1 MTDSLQPIGGASAAP
16 SVPLTPPG
24 NASAAVPGQ
33 STGATGG
40 QPPTTTPPPVGDTGP
55 SGAPPMGGGVNPDPT
70 PQGPPPAPTPTDVAG
85 DTTGS
90 AGTTGEQSNTAGSD
104 ETGTMDNSPGD
115 TNGETTTGDDTSAN
129 AQETGDGPGGSEMCM
144 VGTTSGN
151 EVVFI
156 GESFIAA
163 SSIPE
168 EVMKLARENGSLNAG
183 ESYIDASVSGTRL
196 GDGAIPRQ
204 YTQTAA
210 QNPIRFVL
218 MNGGG
223 NDCLQAGDS
232 NSPIPAAEAL
242 YAQMAAD
249 GVEKV
254 VYFFYPDAAG
264 AFGGPSSQ
272 LQTCLNEY
280 RPKIKALCES
290 LTAPKCYWLDLA
302 ETSWKGNESN
312 FTTDGIHPNAE
323 GSRVTAEAIWQVM
336 VDECVAR

>member
-1 MTDSLQPIGGASAAP
+1 MDGT
-16 SVPLTPPG
+16 
-24 NASAAVPGQ
+24 
-33 STGATGG
+33 STGDSTG
-40 QPPTTTPPPVGDTGP
+40 D
-55 SGAPPMGGGVNPDPT
+55 PMGND
-70 PQGPPPAPTPTDVAG
+70 
-85 DTTGS
+85 S
-90 AGTTGEQSNTAGSD
+90 
-104 ETGTMDNSPGD
+104 
-115 TNGETTTGDDTSAN
+115 
-129 AQETGDGPGGSEMCM
+129 CM
-144 VGTTSGN
+144 VGTTAGN

-168 EVMKLARENGSLNAG
+168 EVMKLARENGSLAQG

-196 GDGAIPRQ
+196 GNGAIPSQ

-210 QNPIRFVL
+210 SNPIRFVL

-223 NDCLQAGDS
+223 NDCLQAGDP

-242 YAQMAAD
+242 YEEMAAD

-264 AFGGPSSQ
+264 AFGGPGSQ
-272 LQTCLNEY
+272 LQTCLDEY

-302 ETSWKGNESN
+302 ETEWQGNESQ
-312 FTTDGIHPNAE
+312 FTLEDGIHPNE
-323 GSRVTAEAIWQVM
+323 QGSQVTAQAIWETM
-336 VDECVAR
+336 VENCVAR

>member
-1 MTDSLQPIGGASAAP
+1 MSGDTGP
-16 SVPLTPPG
+16 
-24 NASAAVPGQ
+24 
-33 STGATGG
+33 GATGG
-40 QPPTTTPPPVGDTGP
+40 TPVPVPSPSPDP
-55 SGAPPMGGGVNPDPT
+55 SG
-70 PQGPPPAPTPTDVAG
+70 
-85 DTTGS
+85 
-90 AGTTGEQSNTAGSD
+90 
-104 ETGTMDNSPGD
+104 NS
-115 TNGETTTGDDTSAN
+115 TSSETTTGESSQTTDMQSGTGGAGGTSTGGETTGMN
-129 AQETGDGPGGSEMCM
+129 GTSTGDSTDDPIGDDSCT

-168 EVMKLARENGSLNAG
+168 EVMKLARENGSLPQG

-204 YTQTAA
+204 YTQTGNS
-210 QNPIRFVL
+210 NPIRFVL

-223 NDCLQAGDS
+223 NDCLQAGDP

-242 YAQMAAD
+242 YEEMAAD

-264 AFGGPSSQ
+264 AFGGPNSQ

-302 ETSWKGNESN
+302 ETEWKGNESE
-312 FTTDGIHPNAE
+312 FTTDGIHPNDR
-323 GSRVTAEAIWQVM
+323 GSRVTAEAIWEVM
-336 VDECVAR
+336 VDNCVAR